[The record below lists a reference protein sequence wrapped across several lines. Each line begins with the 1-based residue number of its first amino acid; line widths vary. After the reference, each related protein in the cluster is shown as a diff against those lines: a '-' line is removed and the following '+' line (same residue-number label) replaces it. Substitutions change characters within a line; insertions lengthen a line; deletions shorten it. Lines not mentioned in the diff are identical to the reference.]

1 MEKKDRR
8 EELTITHKAEKR
20 ILHTLFFLFGFGIMA
35 WVPRFPEVKDNL
47 KLSNGAFGWLL
58 TTGSIGAFCGL
69 LVVGHIVHKVGVLK
83 VSVVSAI
90 LLYGSFAAVVHIK
103 SPVYF
108 AICNVIIAFAITAM
122 HVALNTQGFHVQE
135 RSGEIVVTSSAGYWS
150 TGALV
155 TAGVSGLMVGK
166 VGLALHI
173 DIVSIA
179 TLVVTLYLLLKLR
192 PVLVKANTHP
202 ETDYRVRDIFTSFHV
217 DWPVSLG
224 MASCIYMEFAVG
236 DWATIFTKERL
247 GIDSGLSA
255 APYIVFTIFI
265 IVGRLQVHKILHLR
279 SIAQISKVST
289 VSAGIIFALC
299 ISVATH
305 LPPESKWVAFTLFI
319 IGFSVAGLGSSIL
332 GPSYSSAANRRSP
345 HPSSVVVGQFG
356 VMNNVLTTALKW
368 VVAGVIAATGSIA
381 LAFMIPALLMV
392 ISAYFTHVL
401 DESKPSQTK

>member
-1 MEKKDRR
+1 MDIQNRSGEIA
-8 EELTITHKAEKR
+8 ITHKTEKR

-69 LVVGHIVHKVGVLK
+69 LAVGHIVHKVGVLK
-83 VSVVSAI
+83 VSVASSI

-103 SPVYF
+103 SPIYF
-108 AICNVIIAFAITAM
+108 AICNIIIAFAITAM

-155 TAGVSGLMVGK
+155 TAGVSGLMVGR
-166 VGLALHI
+166 VGLALQI
-173 DIVSIA
+173 NVVSIG
-179 TLVVTLYLLLKLR
+179 TLIVTLYLLLKLR

-247 GIDSGLSA
+247 GIESGLSA
-255 APYIVFTIFI
+255 APYIFFTIFI
-265 IVGRLQVHKILHLR
+265 IIGRLQVHKILHLR

-289 VSAGIIFALC
+289 VSAGVIFILC
-299 ISVATH
+299 ISIATH
-305 LPPESKWVAFTLFI
+305 LPPSSKWVAFTLFI

-356 VMNNVLTTALKW
+356 VMNNLLTTALKW

-381 LAFMIPALLMV
+381 LAFMIPAFLMV
-392 ISAYFTHVL
+392 VSAYFTYVL
-401 DESKPSQTK
+401 DETKPSQTK